1 MRRALLCLLAA
12 APASAVHTA
21 PRVTLPSAPL
31 NAARAA
37 VPLPSLPLSAPSAA
51 PALTLAAPL
60 LSPPALPALPPA
72 PASPLAAPAAVLA
85 APAAADAPKPLL
97 PGLPEMPMPRFIPE
111 SARAS
116 APLEEQASEG
126 RARFDL
132 AAPQAGDAAGAPV
145 WTGGRSEPALGPGW
159 SAGAFEGEGGLA
171 VRYKHRAGADR
182 SLPARVFS
190 GGLAL
195 NDSFETLF
203 AGRPAARDEYFLWT
217 RAHAPTGWVPTRS
230 PLDADARD
238 LARMLA
244 AAARAN
250 GSGKAE
256 LVLHSFGTLVFQRLV
271 QLRGEPV
278 VDEALRSLSGSRVVF
293 LHGTTRYEGSERR
306 AGREFEQ
313 MGQATRA
320 FTDWLN
326 TADAMVEMWE
336 KTARLNPLL
345 GPAVDAWLAQWRV
358 QRNQVLSMGT
368 RDAVAMMRQ
377 DLAEPWAPALEPMRK
392 AFVAALER
400 EARDPGWQEAM
411 LRRSGDMFRLAMTP
425 ADVRHLRRLGV
436 SLDMVHAR
444 GDKLLN
450 WETARA
456 LFELYGL
463 PSPESLPEAGTEL
476 RAKNARAVVVDGD
489 HYWPLK
495 RPEALAEL
503 LGR

>member
-1 MRRALLCLLAA
+1 MKTGMG
-12 APASAVHTA
+12 APAE
-21 PRVTLPSAPL
+21 
-31 NAARAA
+31 
-37 VPLPSLPLSAPSAA
+37 
-51 PALTLAAPL
+51 
-60 LSPPALPALPPA
+60 SP
-72 PASPLAAPAAVLA
+72 
-85 APAAADAPKPLL
+85 KQGL
-97 PGLPEMPMPRFIPE
+97 PGLPAAPMPVFIPA
-111 SARAS
+111 SARPDAS
-116 APLEEQASEG
+116 LEEQAAEG

-132 AAPQAGDAAGAPV
+132 AAPRPGDAEGAPV
-145 WTGGRSEPALGPGW
+145 RAGGRAEPALEPGW
-159 SAGAFEGEGGLA
+159 TAGSFEGEGGLTL
-171 VRYKHRAGADR
+171 RYKSRRGADR

-195 NDSFETLF
+195 NDSFETLL

-244 AAARAN
+244 TAARAN
-250 GSGKAE
+250 ESGRTE
-256 LVLHSFGTLVFQRLV
+256 LVLHSFGTLVFQRML

-278 VDEALRSLSGSRVVF
+278 VDEALRSLGGSRVVF

-358 QRNQVLSMGT
+358 QREQVLAMGT
-368 RDAVAMMRQ
+368 RDAVRMMRH
-377 DLAEPWAPALEPMRK
+377 DLSEPWAPELEPMRRR
-392 AFVAALER
+392 FQETLER
-400 EARDPGWQEAM
+400 EAQDPGWQEAM

-425 ADVRHLRRLGV
+425 ADVKHLRKLGV

-463 PSPESLPEAGTEL
+463 PSPETLPEAGTEL
-476 RAKNARAVVVDGD
+476 RAKNARALVVDGD

>member
-1 MRRALLCLLAA
+1 MRAFLPLLLAV
-12 APASAVHTA
+12 PSSA
-21 PRVTLPSAPL
+21 L
-31 NAARAA
+31 AA
-37 VPLPSLPLSAPSAA
+37 VPRV
-51 PALTLAAPL
+51 
-60 LSPPALPALPPA
+60 ALPAVRVTAAAHAAPSLSVLAPTAALSPRPASMVSALAFPTLPPL
-72 PASPLAAPAAVLA
+72 PG
-85 APAAADAPKPLL
+85 AAAAAEAPKSGL
-97 PGLPEMPMPRFIPE
+97 PGLPAAPMPVFIPA
-111 SARAS
+111 SARPD
-116 APLEEQASEG
+116 APLEEQTGEG

-132 AAPQAGDAAGAPV
+132 AAPDPGGADGAPV
-145 WTGGRSEPALGPGW
+145 WAGGAEPALAPGW
-159 SAGAFEGEGGLA
+159 SAGSFEGEGGLTL
-171 VRYKHRAGADR
+171 RYKRRAGADPR
-182 SLPARVFS
+182 LPARVFA

-203 AGRPAARDEYFLWT
+203 SGRPASRDEYFLWT
-217 RAHAPTGWVPTRS
+217 RAHAPTGWTPTRS

-250 GSGKAE
+250 KARKTE
-256 LVLHSFGTLVFQRLV
+256 LVLHSFGTLVFQRML

-278 VDEALRSLSGSRVVF
+278 VDEALASLSGSRVVF
-293 LHGTTRYEGSERR
+293 LHGTTRYEGSESR

-320 FTDWLN
+320 FTDWLD
-326 TADAMVEMWE
+326 TADAMVELWE

-358 QRNQVLSMGT
+358 QRNQVLAMGT
-368 RDAVAMMRQ
+368 RDAVRMMRH
-377 DLAEPWAPALEPMRK
+377 DLSEPWAPALEPMRK
-392 AFVAALER
+392 RFQEALER
-400 EARDPGWQEAM
+400 EAWDPGWQEAM

-425 ADVRHLRRLGV
+425 ADVRHLRKLGV
-436 SLDMVHAR
+436 SLEMVHAR

-456 LFELYGL
+456 LFDFYGL
-463 PSPESLPEAGTEL
+463 PSPQTPPEAGAEL
-476 RAKNARAVVVDGD
+476 RAKNARAVIVDGD